1 MEVSMSDRF
10 VRWGGIAAI
19 VFVVLILFT
28 AFSAGSP
35 PSPDDAIDKVR
46 QFYSDHR
53 GILLVSNMVALFAI
67 PFVVWWAIVFREVVH
82 GDASA
87 NALGTGVLA
96 GVLITAAAAIGGGAL
111 NVSVVY
117 LDKGLANIPDG
128 VLRVVFEGQGLMFQA
143 TSAGLVLM
151 ALTAGLSIQR
161 TGALPG
167 YTMWLAFIAVVG
179 NLVAMASTLDAK
191 VGTISF
197 AGLLSFTLF
206 LLVTGIVMAAG
217 KATPA
222 ATATA

>member
-19 VFVVLILFT
+19 IFVVLILFT

-35 PSPDDAIDKVR
+35 PATDDAIDKVR

-53 GILLVSNMVALFAI
+53 GILLVSNMIALFAV
-67 PFVVWWAIVFREVVH
+67 PFVVWWAIVFREVVRR
-82 GDASA
+82 DTVA

-96 GVLITAAAAIGGGAL
+96 GILITAAAAMTGGAL

-117 LDKGLANIPDG
+117 LDKGLADIPDG
-128 VLRVVFEGQGLMFQA
+128 VLRVVYQGQGLMFGA

-151 ALTAGLSIQR
+151 ALTAGLAIRR
-161 TGALPG
+161 TGALPA

-179 NLVAMASTLDAK
+179 NLVSMASTLDAK
-191 VGTISF
+191 VGTIGF

-206 LLVTGIVMAAG
+206 LLVTGIVMVAG
-217 KATPA
+217 KATPTAA
-222 ATATA
+222 ATA

>member
-1 MEVSMSDRF
+1 

-19 VFVVLILFT
+19 IFVVIILFT

-35 PSPDDAIDKVR
+35 PANDDAIDKIR

-53 GILLVSNMVALFAI
+53 GILLVSNMLALLAV
-67 PFVVWWAIVFREVVH
+67 PFVVWWAIVFREVVR
-82 GDASA
+82 GDAVA
-87 NALGTGVLA
+87 NALGIGVLA
-96 GVLITAAAAIGGGAL
+96 GILITASAAIVGGGF

-117 LDKGLANIPDG
+117 LDKGLADIPDG
-128 VLRVVFEGQGLMFQA
+128 VLRVVFEGQGLMFGA

-151 ALTAGLSIQR
+151 ALTAGLAIRR
-161 TGALPG
+161 TGGLPT

-179 NLVAMASTLDAK
+179 NLVAMASTVDAK
-191 VGTISF
+191 VGMLGF

-206 LLVTGIVMAAG
+206 LLVTGIVMTAG

-222 ATATA
+222 AVATTGG